1 MIDGRLGRSAEHASR
16 VKGGA
21 EFLDEGE
28 TGLEKVDGETLS
40 LVEDH
45 HGVGD
50 IMDLS

>member
-1 MIDGRLGRSAEHASR
+1 MVDRRLGRGAEHASR

-21 EFLDEGE
+21 EFLNECEAGV
-28 TGLEKVDGETLS
+28 EKVDRETLG

-50 IMDLS
+50 IVGLS